1 MSDLEPRVLLVRGI
15 ISTKGPDPTSATTS
29 HGLVAFGL
37 QPVFDSSR
45 TYQAPT
51 DDHPYNAFHAGAN

>member
-1 MSDLEPRVLLVRGI
+1 MSDLEPRALLVRGI

-29 HGLVAFGL
+29 HGLVGLEL
-37 QPVFDSSR
+37 QPVFDSSS

-51 DDHPYNAFHAGAN
+51 DDHPYNAFHAGTN